1 MSNTMHQIPSG
12 RIGQLHRPQ
21 PHRSRQHGA
30 ALVIA
35 LIMLVILTIL
45 AFTGINTATTELA
58 LAGNEQSRRNASE
71 AAAAGIEQSIADI
84 SLVGTTPGSRAEIA
98 PTALGAAP
106 VEYAAETRYVG
117 DETGLPQSSAD
128 KFIGLH
134 FEIESTGTS
143 ARNGRDVQTQGVLV
157 IASTGGA
164 GNTSLGQLG
173 EGLEGEDLE

>member
-1 MSNTMHQIPSG
+1 MHKNAARFTTPSRPG
-12 RIGQLHRPQ
+12 REG
-21 PHRSRQHGA
+21 GA

-58 LAGNEQSRRNASE
+58 LAGNEQSRRNAAD
-71 AAAAGIEQSIADI
+71 AAAAGIEQSISQIA
-84 SLVGTTPGSRAEIA
+84 LVGTTPGSRAEVE
-98 PTALGAAP
+98 PTVLGAEP
-106 VEYAAETRYVG
+106 NEYSAETRYIG

-128 KFIGLH
+128 KFVGLH

-143 ARNGRDVQTQGVLV
+143 ARNGRDVQTQGVMV

-164 GNTSLGQLG
+164 GNTALGQLG
-173 EGLEGEDLE
+173 DGLAGEDLE

>member
-1 MSNTMHQIPSG
+1 MQHTHSNQPSSN
-12 RIGQLHRPQ
+12 QQ
-21 PHRSRQHGA
+21 GA

-58 LAGNEQSRRNASE
+58 LAGNEQPRRNASD
-71 AAAAGIEQSIADI
+71 AAAAGIEQSIAEI
-84 SLVGTTPGSRAEIA
+84 ASVNTTPGSTAEIG
-98 PTALGAAP
+98 PTTLGAAP
-106 VEYAAETRYVG
+106 IEYAAETRYVG
-117 DETGLPQSSAD
+117 DETGLPQSSAE

-157 IASTGGA
+157 VASTGGA

-173 EGLEGEDLE
+173 DGLEGEDLE

>member
-1 MSNTMHQIPSG
+1 MNMNNRQS
-12 RIGQLHRPQ
+12 
-21 PHRSRQHGA
+21 RSPRCMPARRAGERGA

-58 LAGNEQSRRNASE
+58 LAGNEQSRRNAAD
-71 AAAAGIEQSIADI
+71 AASAGIEQSIAEI
-84 SLVGTTPGSRAEIA
+84 SLVGTTPGSTGEVG
-98 PTALGAAP
+98 PSALGAAP
-106 VEYAAETRYVG
+106 VEFAAETRYLG

-143 ARNGRDVQTQGVLV
+143 ARNGRDSQTQGVLV
-157 IASTGGA
+157 VASTGGA

-173 EGLEGEDLE
+173 DGLEGEDLE